1 MFTIHIDLPPP
12 QEAEAGLDVSM
23 LMITLLLHCVNG
35 GKITKMLIM
44 SDMIYENP
52 IYDTKN
58 SKSESVRLEH
68 ATQVLNDFSAAVT
81 AVVDVVT
88 PAVVSLIVKSGQ
100 GKTLRQGAGSGV
112 IIAPDGYILTNSHVV
127 HDAVQIDA
135 TLDDGR
141 TLNACLIGEDPATDL
156 AVIRVLASGLP
167 FSALGDS
174 SKLQVGQLVIAIGNP
189 MGFDST
195 VSQGIISSLGRS
207 LRSIDGRLI
216 ENVIQ
221 HTAPLNPGNSGG
233 PLVDS
238 RGHVLGINT
247 AIIAM
252 AQGIGFAIPSG
263 TAEFVL
269 TQLLTYGKV
278 RRGYLGIGGR
288 QRPLHRRMVKYFHL
302 DATSS
307 VEVLQVEKSGP
318 AHQAGIRTGDLIVKI
333 GGSATASVDD
343 LHRFLTEWPVSEPV
357 ELTLIRRLE
366 MISVQVTPMNTEDQ
380 IKAAH

>member
-1 MFTIHIDLPPP
+1 
-12 QEAEAGLDVSM
+12 
-23 LMITLLLHCVNG
+23 
-35 GKITKMLIM
+35 MLIM
-44 SDMIYENP
+44 TDTIYENP
-52 IYDTKN
+52 IYGVKN
-58 SKSESVRLEH
+58 NTGDSRRLDR
-68 ATQVLNDFSAAVT
+68 ATQVLDAFSAAVT
-81 AVVDVVT
+81 AVVDVVS
-88 PAVVSLIVKSGQ
+88 PAVVSLIVKSGRD
-100 GKTLRQGAGSGV
+100 KTLRQGAGSGI

-127 HDAVQIDA
+127 HDAVRIEA
-135 TLDDGR
+135 ILDDGR
-141 TLNACLIGEDPATDL
+141 TLDACLIGEDPATDL
-156 AVIRVLASGLP
+156 AVIRVLTSGLP

-174 SKLQVGQLVIAIGNP
+174 AKLQVGQLVIAIGNP

-252 AQGIGFAIPSG
+252 AQGIGFAIPSS

-269 TQLLTYGKV
+269 TQLLSFGKV

-288 QRPLHRRMVKYFHL
+288 PRPLNRRMAKYFHL
-302 DATSS
+302 TASS
-307 VEVLQVEKSGP
+307 CVEVLQVEKGGP
-318 AHQAGIRTGDLIVKI
+318 ADQAGIRTGDLIVRI
-333 GGSATASVDD
+333 GESAVSSVDD
-343 LHRFLTEWPVSEPV
+343 LHRFLTDWPVAEAI
-357 ELTLIRRLE
+357 ELSLIRRLA
-366 MISVQVTPMNTEDQ
+366 MICVQVVPVHGENQLKT
-380 IKAAH
+380 KH

>member
-1 MFTIHIDLPPP
+1 
-12 QEAEAGLDVSM
+12 
-23 LMITLLLHCVNG
+23 
-35 GKITKMLIM
+35 MLIM
-44 SDMIYENP
+44 SDMIYDNP
-52 IYDTKN
+52 IYEMKN
-58 SKSESVRLEH
+58 NSGESMRLEH
-68 ATQVLNDFSAAVT
+68 AAHILDSFSEAVT

-127 HDAVQIDA
+127 HDAAQIEA

-141 TLNACLIGEDPATDL
+141 TMNACLIGEDPATDL

-174 SKLQVGQLVIAIGNP
+174 AKLQVGQLVIAIGNP

-233 PLVDS
+233 PLVDA

-252 AQGIGFAIPSG
+252 AQGIGFAIPSS

-288 QRPLHRRMVKYFHL
+288 QRPLNRRMVKYFHL
-302 DATSS
+302 EASGS
-307 VEVLQVEKSGP
+307 VEVLQVEKDGP
-318 AHQAGIRTGDLIVKI
+318 ADHAGIRTGDLMVRI
-333 GGSATASVDD
+333 GGSAVSSVDD
-343 LHRFLTEWPVSEPV
+343 LHRFLTEWPVSKPV
-357 ELTLIRRLE
+357 DILLIRRLE
-366 MISVQVTPMNTEDQ
+366 MKCVQVIPVGGEDR
-380 IKAAH
+380 IKAAE

>member
-1 MFTIHIDLPPP
+1 
-12 QEAEAGLDVSM
+12 
-23 LMITLLLHCVNG
+23 
-35 GKITKMLIM
+35 MLIM

-52 IYDTKN
+52 IYDTKS
-58 SKSESVRLEH
+58 SKNDSMRLEQ
-68 ATQVLNDFSAAVT
+68 ATQVLDDFSAAVT

-88 PAVVSLIVKSGQ
+88 PAVVSLVVKSGQ
-100 GKTLRQGAGSGV
+100 GKAQRQGAGSGV

-156 AVIRVLASGLP
+156 AVIRVLTSGLP
-167 FSALGDS
+167 YTVFGDS

-195 VSQGIISSLGRS
+195 VSQGIVSSLGRS

-233 PLVDS
+233 PLVDA

-288 QRPLHRRMVKYFHL
+288 QRPLNRRMVKYFHL
-302 DATSS
+302 DATGS
-307 VEVLQVEKSGP
+307 VEVLHVEKGGP

-333 GGSATASVDD
+333 GGSATTSVDD

-366 MISVQVTPMNTEDQ
+366 MISVQVTPVNVEDQ
-380 IKAAH
+380 IKTAH

>member
-1 MFTIHIDLPPP
+1 
-12 QEAEAGLDVSM
+12 
-23 LMITLLLHCVNG
+23 
-35 GKITKMLIM
+35 MLIM

-52 IYDTKN
+52 IYDTK
-58 SKSESVRLEH
+58 SSESESMRLEH

-127 HDAVQIDA
+127 HDAVKIDA

-141 TLNACLIGEDPATDL
+141 TLDACLIGEDPATDL

-174 SKLQVGQLVIAIGNP
+174 SKLHVGQLVIAVGNP

-238 RGHVLGINT
+238 RGRVLGINT

-252 AQGIGFAIPSG
+252 AQGIGFAIPSR

-269 TQLLTYGKV
+269 TQLFTYGKV

-288 QRPLHRRMVKYFHL
+288 QRPLNRRMVKYFHL
-302 DATSS
+302 EATSS
-307 VEVLQVEKSGP
+307 VEVLHVEKGGP

-343 LHRFLTEWPVSEPV
+343 LHRFLTEWPASEPV

-366 MISVQVTPMNTEDQ
+366 MISVQVTPMNAEDQ
-380 IKAAH
+380 LNAAH

>member
-1 MFTIHIDLPPP
+1 
-12 QEAEAGLDVSM
+12 
-23 LMITLLLHCVNG
+23 
-35 GKITKMLIM
+35 MLIM
-44 SDMIYENP
+44 SDVIYDNP
-52 IYDTKN
+52 IYEMKN
-58 SKSESVRLEH
+58 NSGESMRLEQ
-68 ATQVLNDFSAAVT
+68 ATHVLDDFSAAVT

-88 PAVVSLIVKSGQ
+88 PTVVSLIVKSGQ

-127 HDAVQIDA
+127 HDAAQIEA

-141 TLNACLIGEDPATDL
+141 TLNAFLIGEDLATDL
-156 AVIRVLASGLP
+156 AVIRVLTSGLP

-174 SKLQVGQLVIAIGNP
+174 AKLQVGQLVIAIGNP

-207 LRSIDGRLI
+207 LRSKDGRLI
-216 ENVIQ
+216 ENIIQ

-233 PLVDS
+233 PLVDA

-252 AQGIGFAIPSG
+252 AQGIGFAIPSR

-288 QRPLHRRMVKYFHL
+288 QRPLNRRMVKHFQL
-302 DATSS
+302 AASSS
-307 VEVLQVEKSGP
+307 VEVLHVEKDGP
-318 AHQAGIRTGDLIVKI
+318 ADHAGIRPGDLIVKI
-333 GGSATASVDD
+333 GGSAVSSVDD

-357 ELTLIRRLE
+357 DLSLIRRLE
-366 MISVQVTPMNTEDQ
+366 MKCVQVVPAGSEDQ